1 MNRGLAPLF
10 LLLGIGSPIAF
21 AEDSTESSRCKPGV
35 ESAIFCSEAE
45 AFDAGRNDRTDEE
58 SEARHV
64 SDWTRPADSERC
76 DRPEGLPPQAS
87 CSGVVITVDT
97 TKNVLYLFRDGE
109 LVRSAPAATGSN
121 QLLVKG
127 LRKWLFRTPHGR
139 MPVLQKRVDP
149 VWTRPDWAFV
159 EAGQMIPPPGSPKR
173 KVSGVLGKYALDL
186 GDGILIHGTKDLD
199 SLGRNASHGCIRL
212 GDEMLELVYETASV
226 GTPVHVF

>member
-1 MNRGLAPLF
+1 MF
-10 LLLGIGSPIAF
+10 LLLLIGSPIAF
-21 AEDSTESSRCKPGV
+21 AEDSTETSRCKPGV
-35 ESAIFCSEAE
+35 ESAIFCSDPK
-45 AFDAGRNDRTDEE
+45 AFDADRSDRNDEE
-58 SEARHV
+58 SQAPRL
-64 SDWTRPADSERC
+64 SDRTRLADSERC
-76 DRPEGLPPQAS
+76 DRPEGLPPQAA

-121 QLLVKG
+121 KLLVKG

-139 MPVLQKRVDP
+139 MPVLAKKIDP

-159 EAGQMIPPPGSPKR
+159 EAGQPIPPPDSPKR

-212 GDEMLELVYETASV
+212 GNEMLELVYETASV